1 MQSHLFTERETEV
14 LRLLQQGLS
23 NKQIAM
29 ALGITERTVEFHL
42 SNIFT
47 KLGVNSRTEAVIRL
61 ADQAI
66 QQPSVTSTGPAI
78 RDSTVE
84 KTVETVENGAKSIRF
99 ARVPLKKKMVLYIA
113 GAILF
118 LGVCLYT
125 LLFSSTAPS
134 LYKGT
139 KLPQLPA
146 TQTEQPAESVAPTL
160 SITQP
165 ASHMYT
171 QIIGNSTISLEL
183 KWFYIDAQ
191 RMNLQF
197 TVSGFPIPAGT
208 KLSYLVENQ
217 KIRLLEGNGNPI
229 SIQEQPVSGGSGGV
243 AEPNEQP
250 EVFATALDA
259 VLVNPNQAI
268 DPASIYQIVIPVGGK
283 VYDINS
289 QPVDLP
295 EISFKIS
302 TPTFHPDSL
311 TYTTN
316 KTAKI
321 QDKTITF
328 YRLEVNPVESN
339 AFMCVTDPAGEQWLP
354 AAVSILYKGNSYSL
368 RGAALTSSDEPPK
381 TGQYCYRMSIPVP
394 VDLSED
400 PKPELALWVSALSK
414 DRPEIYPP
422 EMVEPVISQM
432 AQQGIIFEYVIVSH
446 GSEFR
451 ITQKPAGMTED
462 EALTL
467 ITKAFIQQAIANGVL
482 IFNLN

>member
-61 ADQAI
+61 ADQVAG
-66 QQPSVTSTGPAI
+66 VPAAAVDPII

-84 KTVETVENGAKSIRF
+84 KNAETVENGAKSIRIK
-99 ARVPLKKKMVLYIA
+99 RIPMKKKMVFYIA

-139 KLPQLPA
+139 KLPPLPV
-146 TQTEQPAESVAPTL
+146 TQTEQPAGSATPTL
-160 SITQP
+160 STTQP
-165 ASHMYT
+165 AGHIYT
-171 QIIGNSTISLEL
+171 QAVENSTISLDLE
-183 KWFYIDAQ
+183 WFYIDSQ

-197 TVSGFPIPAGT
+197 TISGFPIPAGT
-208 KLSYLVENQ
+208 KPNYLVNHQ
-217 KIRLLEGNGNPI
+217 RITLYDSHGA
-229 SIQEQPVSGGSGGV
+229 SIPFEEQPVSGGSGGK
-243 AEPNEQP
+243 AESDDQP
-250 EVFATALDA
+250 QVFATALDA
-259 VLVNPNQAI
+259 VLVNSNQTI
-268 DPASIYQIVIPVGGK
+268 DPAVVYQIVIPVGGK

-295 EISFKIS
+295 EVTFKIS
-302 TPTFHPDSL
+302 TASFYSGSL
-311 TYTTN
+311 TYITS

-321 QDKTITF
+321 QDKTINF
-328 YRLEVNPVESN
+328 YRLEVNPVESY
-339 AFMCVTDPAGEQWLP
+339 AFMCITDPGGEQWLP
-354 AAVSILYKGNSYSL
+354 TSVSILYKGNSYSS
-368 RGAALTSSDEPPK
+368 RGAALTSSNQDPK
-381 TGQYCYRMSIPVP
+381 KGTLCYRMSIPVP

-400 PKPELALWVSALSK
+400 PRSSLALWVSALTK

-432 AQQGIIFEYVIVSH
+432 AKQGILFEYVIVSH

-451 ITQKPAGMTED
+451 ITQKPADMTED
-462 EALTL
+462 EALAM
-467 ITKAFIQQAIANGVL
+467 ITQAFIQQASANGVL
-482 IFNLN
+482 IFDLN

>member
-1 MQSHLFTERETEV
+1 MQTSLFTRRESEV
-14 LRLLQQGLS
+14 LQLLQQGLS

-66 QQPSVTSTGPAI
+66 QQPSATSTGTAI

-84 KTVETVENGAKSIRF
+84 NRSETTENEKKSIRF
-99 ARVPLKKKMVLYIA
+99 RWSPMKKKMIFYIA

-125 LLFSSTAPS
+125 LLFSSSTPTQ
-134 LYKGT
+134 YKGT
-139 KLPQLPA
+139 NLPPLPT
-146 TQTEQPAESVAPTL
+146 TQTEQPAGSAVPTF
-160 SITQP
+160 SISQP
-165 ASHMYT
+165 AGHIYSQT
-171 QIIGNSTISLEL
+171 IGSSTISLEL

-217 KIRLLEGNGNPI
+217 KIRLFDGNGNPI
-229 SIQEQPVSGGSGGV
+229 PIQEQPISGGSGGE
-243 AEPNEQP
+243 AETNDQP
-250 EVFATALDA
+250 QIFATTLDA
-259 VLVNPNQAI
+259 VLVTSDQI
-268 DPASIYQIVIPVGGK
+268 TDPAAIYQIMIPVGGK
-283 VYDINS
+283 VYDIDG

-295 EISFKIS
+295 EVTFKIS
-302 TPTFHPDSL
+302 TASFYSASL
-311 TYTTN
+311 TYITS

-321 QDKTITF
+321 QDKTINF

-339 AFMCVTDPAGEQWLP
+339 AFMCITDPGGEQWLP
-354 AAVSILYKGNSYSL
+354 TAISILYKGNSYSL
-368 RGAALTSSDEPPK
+368 RGAALTSSNQDPK
-381 TGQYCYRMSIPVP
+381 KGPLCYRMSIPVP

-400 PKPELALWVSALSK
+400 PRSSLALWVSALTK

-432 AQQGIIFEYVIVSH
+432 AKQGILFEYVIVSH

-451 ITQKPAGMTED
+451 ITHKPAGMTDD

-467 ITKAFIQQAIANGVL
+467 ITRAFIQQATASGVL
-482 IFNLN
+482 IFDLS